1 MKNTTIVV
9 SLLVIIGLIIG
20 IYFFTKDSS
29 DLVVTDDTVT
39 STDTTSSSTDQAT
52 APVNEKQTIIG
63 SSLEKR
69 DIVAY
74 NYGTGEKNILFV
86 GGIHGGYEWNTS
98 LLAYELMDYL
108 EANPNLIPQDVRVTV
123 IPVLNPDG
131 LNKVVG
137 TAGRFAATDV
147 SNSAETV
154 IEGRFNSR
162 GVDLNRNFDC
172 GWQVDGVWQKMK
184 VSGGSQVFSEPES
197 QAIKNYVTAKKPSA
211 VVVWYSAAGGVFSSN
226 CQQGI
231 LPETSVLTN
240 VYASASGY
248 KPYESFDFYETSGD
262 MVNWLAK
269 EKIPAISVI
278 LTDHQNTEWSKN
290 LAGIKALLNYY
301 SK

>member
-29 DLVVTDDTVT
+29 DLIVTDDTVT
-39 STDTTSSSTDQAT
+39 STDLISSSTDQVA
-52 APVNEKQTIIG
+52 APVYEKQTIIG

-108 EANPNLIPQDVRVTV
+108 EANPNIVPDNIKITV

-147 SNSAETV
+147 SSSAETV

-172 GWQVDGVWQKMK
+172 GWQADGVWQKMK
-184 VSGGSQVFSEPES
+184 VSGGSQAFSEPES
-197 QAIKNYVTAKKPSA
+197 QAIKNYVVVKKPSA
-211 VVVWYSAAGGVFSSN
+211 VVVWFSAAGGVFSSN
-226 CQQGI
+226 CQ
-231 LPETSVLTN
+231 
-240 VYASASGY
+240 
-248 KPYESFDFYETSGD
+248 
-262 MVNWLAK
+262 
-269 EKIPAISVI
+269 
-278 LTDHQNTEWSKN
+278 
-290 LAGIKALLNYY
+290 
-301 SK
+301 